1 MITKLKFH
9 QSLLQSSVSHDPSEI
24 LLICS
29 FGAQGTFLII
39 IMLKLILINLMHPRW
54 ITVLFSFS
62 LYTTQEPNKDNVINT
77 RITLDRYVH
86 QVISTLIIS
95 NLNIPI
101 NYIATSHLADP
112 VNLVSY
118 SKNRSAIDP
127 DFGKPKPKVWHESQ
141 SLLR

>member
-1 MITKLKFH
+1 MFIWCSRNISYYYHVETNFDQFNASPLNNSIVFF
-9 QSLLQSSVSHDPSEI
+9 LLVHHS
-24 LLICS
+24 
-29 FGAQGTFLII
+29 G
-39 IMLKLILINLMHPRW
+39 
-54 ITVLFSFS
+54 
-62 LYTTQEPNKDNVINT
+62 PNKDNVINT